1 VQVEHCPQDD
11 VPSLSM
17 APGLLEL
24 GLCLGCLLPASSSTA
39 RLNFSRPHAPPF
51 PMGPPNSHQVLTC
64 QAPQPPDF
72 PTPMAIQL
80 LRVEL
85 STSAAGSKPVL
96 FTIVALKFSANLV
109 A

>member
-1 VQVEHCPQDD
+1 
-11 VPSLSM
+11 
-17 APGLLEL
+17 
-24 GLCLGCLLPASSSTA
+24 
-39 RLNFSRPHAPPF
+39 
-51 PMGPPNSHQVLTC
+51 
-64 QAPQPPDF
+64 
-72 PTPMAIQL
+72 MAIQL